1 MCLLCEAKKNQ
12 QPVKVPGEPTFTK
25 AMLPMFVTGRAA
37 ALRSSAMPV
46 VCSPELVVGR
56 DAIKLG
62 SLMDLIL
69 FWTRSQNNI
78 SQMPVLNFQEY
89 CGQNYCKDWW
99 DWSDIQKIPAWS
111 WIIEHGVPG
120 YDIDGLPTRIL
131 FNLYS
136 QKKSMMDCQRQGS
149 ISVKITI
156 PCSVSRSERNPLA
169 EGGADSLEVRILQYQ
184 GIYIHLLFP

>member
-56 DAIKLG
+56 DATKLG

-69 FWTRSQNNI
+69 F
-78 SQMPVLNFQEY
+78 
-89 CGQNYCKDWW
+89 
-99 DWSDIQKIPAWS
+99 
-111 WIIEHGVPG
+111 
-120 YDIDGLPTRIL
+120 
-131 FNLYS
+131 
-136 QKKSMMDCQRQGS
+136 
-149 ISVKITI
+149 
-156 PCSVSRSERNPLA
+156 
-169 EGGADSLEVRILQYQ
+169 
-184 GIYIHLLFP
+184 